1 MTLIHGDCLVEM
13 QKIQN
18 NSIDLLFCDLPYGQ
32 TSCNWDCEIDLVQFW
47 KEVNRICKDTTP
59 MFFTCS
65 TRFGVSLINS
75 NPKNFRYD
83 MVWVKSAPCGFLN
96 AKKMPMKKHEMLYVF
111 YRKLPFY
118 DLSSHTHKFLKEV
131 PTKRGTKDRGK
142 DGEDTK
148 GMIINRSKSGME
160 TITKYDPPLPTSVI
174 TTELYSQNG
183 EARELYR
190 NEAGQYDPPLPTT
203 ILRQSNDAEC
213 YDGNISYNY
222 KDRNEPLY
230 IPPLPTT
237 IINQTTDIF
246 LSQHN
251 AAYNGESIYDPP
263 LPNSILEIKSE
274 KGKHATQKPTAL
286 IEWCLKYY
294 SKEGDTV
301 LDPTMGSGSTGV
313 ACKKMNRKFIGI
325 EKEKEIYDVAVQR
338 NI

>member
-1 MTLIHGDCLVEM
+1 MTLILGDCLIEM
-13 QKIQN
+13 QKLKD
-18 NSIDLLFCDLPYGQ
+18 NSIDLLFCDLPYCGADNKKAE
-32 TSCNWDCEIDLVQFW
+32 TSCQWNTPIDLSQFW

-118 DLSSHTHKFLKEV
+118 DLSSHKHKFLKE
-131 PTKRGTKDRGK
+131 
-142 DGEDTK
+142 
-148 GMIINRSKSGME
+148 E
-160 TITKYDPPLPTSVI
+160 TPTSVI
-174 TTELYSQNG
+174 TTELYSEHG
-183 EARELYR
+183 EQRKLYR

-274 KGKHATQKPTAL
+274 KGRHPTQKPTAL

-325 EKEKEIYDVAVQR
+325 EKDKDIYDVAVQR